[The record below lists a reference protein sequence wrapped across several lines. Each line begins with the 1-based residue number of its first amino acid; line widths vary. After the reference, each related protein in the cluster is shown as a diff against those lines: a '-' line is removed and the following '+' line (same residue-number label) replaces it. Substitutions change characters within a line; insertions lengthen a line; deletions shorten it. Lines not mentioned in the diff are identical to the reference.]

1 MDKSKERQEI
11 AEIQCNP
18 DCPMVFADQFV
29 QSILDCFTELEMKL
43 FLAIV
48 QNIESTRICFW
59 KVSDLATQLNVGPR
73 EIDHLTDALL
83 RKVIRI
89 TGKSKTGEPWFYK
102 CHCVDACSYKKEVL
116 SIQISKEM
124 EPFVIELKKE
134 ILDTVGTSS
143 DDNDRTIYLKR

>member
-18 DCPMVFADQFV
+18 DYPMVFADQFV

-48 QNIESTRICFW
+48 QNIESARICSW
-59 KVSDLATQLNVGPR
+59 KVSDLATQLNVGP
-73 EIDHLTDALL
+73 HLTDALL
-83 RKVIRI
+83 RKVIKI

-102 CHCVDACSYKKEVL
+102 CHCVDACSYKKGVL
-116 SIQISKEM
+116 SVKISKEM

-134 ILDTVGTSS
+134 ILDTVDTSS